1 MTDQATR
8 VVPAGWYQDPAS
20 ESHVRW
26 WNGLTWTEHVE
37 NKPELP
43 VQPAAST
50 PALAITDE
58 RVAAARAMER
68 EFGISTAENA
78 IMTSAATAGIAGV
91 DGRTGHAA
99 QGSKAGALVAADR
112 RADDADA
119 DAAFGRAAAPR
130 SRRSTSTSTM
140 GAILLSLVPA
150 FAVTVTLVSAYI
162 FLYIKPTPLVGLV
175 GVVFMLLTFLWA
187 VSDRRALE
195 ARGIDGPSPGWSLAL
210 PFLGALVYLI
220 ARRVRVKGTSH
231 LVIFAVL
238 SIVAIGGPFAAAAA
252 GGASAPLKALE
263 VQQTVYAGLVDTDR
277 LSAVTCP
284 AFVENTTPGSVFT
297 CEGTLPDGSATT
309 VWVSI
314 DSPEGAFSWSLSAR

>member
-43 VQPAAST
+43 VAAAT

-91 DGRTGHAA
+91 DARVTGAQSGQSSAA
-99 QGSKAGALVAADR
+99 TTSRPAASTTR
-112 RADDADA
+112 RPAT
-119 DAAFGRAAAPR
+119 
-130 SRRSTSTSTM
+130 TSTL
-140 GAILLSLVPA
+140 GAILLSLVPL
-150 FAVTVTLVSAYI
+150 FAVVVTLLSLYI
-162 FLYIKPTPLVGLV
+162 FLYVKPTPLVGLV
-175 GVVFMLLTFLWA
+175 AVVFMLLTFLWA

-195 ARGIDGPSPGWSLAL
+195 SRGIDGPTPGWSLAL

-220 ARRVRVKGTSH
+220 ARRVRIPGSSH
-231 LVIFAVL
+231 LIIFAVL
-238 SIVAIGGPFAAAAA
+238 SVVAIGGPFAAAAA

-263 VQQTVYAGLVDTDR
+263 VQQAVYAGTVDDGT
-277 LSAVTCP
+277 LTAVTCP
-284 AFVENTTPGSVFT
+284 AFLENTAPGTVFT
-297 CEGTLPDGSATT
+297 CEGTLPDGSSTI

-314 DSPEGAFSWSLSAR
+314 DSPEGAFSWSVSAR